1 MNTAEDA
8 CVPASG
14 AASENTAGWD
24 PADRLYRS
32 LVSSAPTDHVTVLS
46 LSPLDEDHRRLQT
59 IFENS
64 RWTLLPVKTCEA
76 AFEAMKH
83 RDAPV
88 VLTEE
93 KLERF
98 CWKEVLRFAQAIRD
112 VPPRVIVTSRL
123 ADDALWAEVL
133 NLGGYNVLE
142 KPFDARE
149 VFWVI
154 SHAWLDWKAA
164 WDRLAKPKASQAV
177 RPLARAAGV

>member
-1 MNTAEDA
+1 MNAPESER
-8 CVPASG
+8 VPASG
-14 AASENTAGWD
+14 AASDKATAWD
-24 PADRLYRS
+24 RSDRLYRS
-32 LVSSAPTDHVTVLS
+32 LISSVPAQVTVLS
-46 LSPLDEDHRRLQT
+46 LSPLDEDHRRLKT

-64 RWTLLPVKTCEA
+64 RWKLLPVTTCEA
-76 AFEAMKH
+76 AFEAINH
-83 RDAPV
+83 GDAPV

-93 KLERF
+93 KLGSA
-98 CWKEVLRFAQAIRD
+98 CWKEVLHFALAIHD
-112 VPPRVIVTSRL
+112 VPPRVIVTSRF